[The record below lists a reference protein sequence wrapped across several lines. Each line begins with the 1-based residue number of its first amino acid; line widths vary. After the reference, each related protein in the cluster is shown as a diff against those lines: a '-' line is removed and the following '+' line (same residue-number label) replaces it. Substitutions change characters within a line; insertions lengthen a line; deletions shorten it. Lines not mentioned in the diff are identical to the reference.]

1 MGPLNISVRF
11 DVSVAPQPWSL
22 ASGLRRLLVWAVLT
36 VVAVFFAVP
45 IVWLLL
51 ETTRAGQTGPDS
63 QVGAPLAFGSLHQLV
78 QNWQVLFSGLVGQIG
93 TWLKNSALYSGSGVL
108 IAVGLGVPAGY
119 GLATFDFFGRR
130 LLLFATMIAMLIPS
144 NALVLPLVLEAHSL
158 GMLNSPFAVIL
169 PYGLFPFGV
178 YIAYL
183 YFNTPRIFGL
193 LAAARSDGCS
203 EWQAFRHV
211 ALPLSTP
218 VIGLVVVLDFIASWT
233 NYFLPWGMYLAFGCA
248 GSAGTTIACQ
258 TTRYPVTLGVAQ
270 QLMAGAPAPFAVPQ
284 SASVTLQSLQMQ
296 TNAPAS
302 VEALLI
308 LVSVAPVIVVLVI
321 AQRWIA
327 TGRLQGIF
335 V

>member
-1 MGPLNISVRF
+1 MRPVNISVRF
-11 DVSVAPQPWSL
+11 DASVASQPWSP
-22 ASGLRRLLVWAVLT
+22 ASSARRLVLW
-36 VVAVFFAVP
+36 VALGGVAIFFAAPV
-45 IVWLLL
+45 VWLLL

-63 QVGAPLAFGSLHQLV
+63 QIGAPLGFGSFHQLV
-78 QNWQVLFSGLVGQIG
+78 QNWQVLFSGLVGQVG
-93 TWLKNSALYSGSGVL
+93 AWLANSALYSGSGVL

-130 LLLFATMIAMLIPS
+130 LLLFATMIAMLIPT

-158 GMLNSPFAVIL
+158 GMLSSPFAVIL

-183 YFNTPRIFGL
+183 YFNAPRVFGL
-193 LAAARSDGCS
+193 LAAARSDGCN

-211 ALPLSTP
+211 ALPLATP

-233 NYFLPWGMYLAFGCA
+233 NYFLPWGMYLAFGCS
-248 GSAGTTIACQ
+248 GSATTSGACQ
-258 TTRYPVTLGVAQ
+258 TGRYPVTLGVAQ

-284 SASVTLQSLQMQ
+284 SSSLVLRSLQMQ
-296 TNAPAS
+296 TSAPPS

-308 LVSVAPVIVVLVI
+308 LVSCAPVIIVLVI

-327 TGRLQGIF
+327 SGRLQGIF